1 MANDA
6 AIDSNAIIAYI
17 AIIAIKQDFAMSSLT
32 VRNIPE
38 DAKLRFRQ
46 VAAAHGRSMEEHL
59 RQLVIMAAF
68 GPETGFEGVRF
79 EGVRDVSQT
88 FRHDPPETAG
98 PETAG
103 PETAGRAASRA
114 RIERLI
120 ALGRGLDFDPPPREA
135 AELRE
140 IDFG

>member
-1 MANDA
+1 VV
-6 AIDSNAIIAYI
+6 
-17 AIIAIKQDFAMSSLT
+17 SLT

-59 RQLVIMAAF
+59 RQLVIAAGDAEQSSF
-68 GPETGFEGVRF
+68 K
-79 EGVRDVSQT
+79 GVRDVTHS
-88 FRHDPPETAG
+88 FRHFEPAVADPK
-98 PETAG
+98 
-103 PETAGRAASRA
+103 AASRA

-120 ALGRGLDFDPPPREA
+120 ELGRGMDWEPEPRQVEK
-135 AELRE
+135 LRE